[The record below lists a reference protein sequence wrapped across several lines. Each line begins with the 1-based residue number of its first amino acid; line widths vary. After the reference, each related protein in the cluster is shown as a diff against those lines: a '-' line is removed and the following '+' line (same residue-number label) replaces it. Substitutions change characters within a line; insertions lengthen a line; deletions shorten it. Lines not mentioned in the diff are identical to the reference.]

1 MGINIKAA
9 AAQSEDSGN
18 TEVLDRNAG
27 KTIRLMM
34 FGTSANGEWAAER
47 NVRKL
52 GIPLRE
58 MEVKINRKG
67 FQYVVGQPLRVS
79 YASRNISEVV
89 FRIMN
94 VKESASDS
102 ETVTLQLLEDADYLS
117 SAVALLGG
125 TERGGSQVDYTVQAL
140 TDIRIIE
147 NPYAMAGEEIQLLP
161 LFGRKK
167 GTEIG
172 YQIYHS
178 LDGTTY
184 TLKGT
189 GTSYAVY
196 GVTVNV
202 FDWWRSTTDK
212 VFNLIV
218 DFDLAADA
226 AGIGDLARAEVI
238 TGKNLALLC
247 SGATEEIFCFDTIE
261 PEGTV
266 AGRMLISGFIR
277 GRYDTPKQHWPI
289 GSEVYFVGLPR
300 AGLTDANYLH
310 NSTRY
315 FKFVPYNSKAIE
327 DITNSIP
334 ITHLIT
340 SRAFCPYIPGNL
352 RLDGKSDESIGGCT
366 YSFAGSDSRE
376 LKLMWSPRIRGAGA
390 GLGNP
395 DELTDAYPTWE
406 GYFEVFL
413 YDGATLAATTTPVS
427 GISYSYSESALR
439 TAFGGT
445 PDNMTI
451 KVRNS
456 ILTSGTV
463 YSSNY
468 NILNAA
474 RV

>member
-1 MGINIKAA
+1 
-9 AAQSEDSGN
+9 
-18 TEVLDRNAG
+18 
-27 KTIRLMM
+27 MM
-34 FGTSANGEWAAER
+34 FGSSSNAEWAAER

-58 MEVKINRKG
+58 MEVKIDRKG
-67 FQYVVGQPLRVS
+67 FQYVVGQPLRVT
-79 YASRNISEVV
+79 YASRNITEVV

-94 VKESASDS
+94 IKESASDS

-117 SAVALLGG
+117 SAVALLES
-125 TERGGSQVDYTVQAL
+125 TERGGSQVDYTVAPL

-147 NPYAMAGEEIQLLP
+147 NPYAMAGEAIQLLP

-172 YQIYHS
+172 YQIYTS

-189 GTSYAVY
+189 GSSYATV
-196 GVTVNV
+196 GTTVNTL
-202 FDWWRSTTDK
+202 DWWRSTTDK
-212 VFNLIV
+212 VFELIV

-226 AGIGDLARAEVI
+226 NGISDLARAEVI

-247 SGATEEIFCFDTIE
+247 SGATDPDEEIFCFDTIE
-261 PEGTV
+261 PDGSV
-266 AGRMLISGFIR
+266 AGRMKLSGFIR
-277 GRYDTPKQHWPI
+277 GRYDTPKAQWPA
-289 GSEVYFVGLPR
+289 GSKVYFVGLPR
-300 AGLTDANYLH
+300 AGLTDANYIH
-310 NSTRY
+310 GATRY
-315 FKFVPYNSKAIE
+315 FKFVPYNSRAIE
-327 DITNSIP
+327 DITNSVP
-334 ITHLIT
+334 VTHLIT
-340 SRAFCPYIPGNL
+340 SRAFCPYIPGNF

-366 YSFAGSDSRE
+366 YSFAASDTRE
-376 LKLMWSPRIRGAGA
+376 LKLTWSPRIRGQAA

-406 GYFEVFL
+406 GYFEVLL
-413 YDGATLAATTTPVS
+413 YDGGTVAASVTPVS
-427 GISYSYSESALR
+427 SISIAFSEGYLHA
-439 TAFGGT
+439 AYGGT

-456 ILTSGTV
+456 ILTNGTV

-468 NILNAA
+468 NVLNAA